1 MALLKPSVLPASMAA
16 LPPMEKE
23 VTSRRNARGGGY
35 GDEGGRF
42 GRLVWGEEHRKP
54 EAGQRRGRS
63 VPHLRHRKWVCLKNG
78 PLPRHIYL
86 AGR

>member
-1 MALLKPSVLPASMAA
+1 MVVMAMKGDGLGDWCGERSV
-16 LPPMEKE
+16 
-23 VTSRRNARGGGY
+23 RN
-35 GDEGGRF
+35 
-42 GRLVWGEEHRKP
+42 P